1 MSVDSTS
8 NLERMT
14 FKFNQK
20 NKMSIASNIV
30 DTVGN
35 TPLIKLNHVTEGL
48 EAEVYVKGEFFN
60 PLFSV
65 KDRIGKSMIEAAE
78 ADGQLKPGGSIIEAT
93 SGNTGIALAFV
104 ARAKGYKC
112 ILTMPETMS
121 VERRVLLRSLG
132 ADIVLT
138 PGPKGMGGAIAKAK
152 QLLAEDL
159 SAFGPSQFD
168 NPANPEIH
176 RQTTAEEIWADS
188 EGNIDAIVTGVGT
201 GGTITG
207 VAEVIKSRNPDF
219 VAIAVE
225 PENSPVIGG
234 GSPGPH
240 KIQGIGAGFIP
251 PNLNTEI
258 VDGTITVTNEDA
270 FEMAQKLAQ
279 LEGIPAGIST
289 GANVWSAI
297 EVAKRPEFKGKRIVT
312 VGCSST
318 ERYLS
323 TPLAESYREEVTN
336 LPVAELPE

>member
-1 MSVDSTS
+1 
-8 NLERMT
+8 
-14 FKFNQK
+14 
-20 NKMSIASNIV
+20 
-30 DTVGN
+30 
-35 TPLIKLNHVTEGL
+35 
-48 EAEVYVKGEFFN
+48 
-60 PLFSV
+60 FSV
-65 KDRIGKSMIEAAE
+65 KDRIGKSMIETAE
-78 ADGQLKPGGSIIEAT
+78 AEGKLKPGGSIIEAT

-121 VERRVLLRSLG
+121 IERRLLLRSLG

-138 PGPKGMGGAIAKAK
+138 PGPKGMGGAIAMAK
-152 QLLAEDL
+152 KLLADDP

-168 NPANPEIH
+168 NPANPEVH
-176 RQTTAEEIWADS
+176 RKTTAEEIWADS
-188 EGNIDAIVTGVGT
+188 DGNIDAIVCGVGT

-207 VAEVIKSRNPDF
+207 VAEVLKAKNPDF
-219 VAIAVE
+219 KAIAVE

-251 PNLNTEI
+251 GNLNTEI
-258 VDGTITVTNEDA
+258 LDGTITVTNEDA

-289 GANVWSAI
+289 GANVWAAI

-312 VGCSST
+312 IGCSST

-323 TPLAESYREEVTN
+323 TPLAESYREEVMN

>member
-1 MSVDSTS
+1 
-8 NLERMT
+8 
-14 FKFNQK
+14 
-20 NKMSIASNIV
+20 MSIAKNIV

-35 TPLIKLNHVTEGL
+35 TPLIKLNNVTEGL
-48 EAEVYVKGEFFN
+48 DAEVFVKAEFFN

-65 KDRIGKSMIEAAE
+65 KDRIGKAMIEIAE
-78 ADGQLKPGGSIIEAT
+78 ADGSLKPGGSIIEAT

-121 VERRVLLRSLG
+121 IERRVLLRSLG
-132 ADIVLT
+132 AEIVLT
-138 PGPKGMGGAIAKAK
+138 PGAKGMGGAIAKAK
-152 QLLAEDL
+152 QLLAEDP

-168 NPANPEIH
+168 NPANPEVH
-176 RQTTAEEIWADS
+176 RKTTAEEIWADTD
-188 EGNIDAIVTGVGT
+188 GDIDAIVAGVGT

-207 VAEVIKSRNPDF
+207 IAEVIKSKNPNF
-219 VAIAVE
+219 KAIAVE

-251 PNLNTEI
+251 KNLNTAI

-270 FEMAQKLAQ
+270 FEMAQRLAQ

-289 GANVWSAI
+289 GANVWAAI
-297 EVAKRPEFKGKRIVT
+297 QVAKRPEFKGKRIVT
-312 VGCSST
+312 IGCSST

-323 TPLAESYREEVTN
+323 TPLAEKYREEVMN

>member
-1 MSVDSTS
+1 
-8 NLERMT
+8 
-14 FKFNQK
+14 
-20 NKMSIASNIV
+20 MSIATNIV

-35 TPLIKLNHVTEGL
+35 TPLIKLNNVTEGL
-48 EAEVYVKGEFFN
+48 DAEIFVKAEFFN

-65 KDRIGKSMIEAAE
+65 KDRIGKSMIETAE
-78 ADGQLKPGGSIIEAT
+78 AEGKLKPGGSIIEAT

-121 VERRVLLRSLG
+121 IERRLLLRSLG

-138 PGPKGMGGAIAKAK
+138 PGPKGMGGAIAMAK
-152 QLLAEDL
+152 KLLADDP

-168 NPANPEIH
+168 NPANPEVH
-176 RQTTAEEIWADS
+176 RKTTAEEIWADS
-188 EGNIDAIVTGVGT
+188 DGNIDAIVCGVGT

-207 VAEVIKSRNPDF
+207 VAEVLNAKNPDF
-219 VAIAVE
+219 NAIAVE

-251 PNLNTEI
+251 GNLNTEI
-258 VDGTITVTNEDA
+258 LDGTITVTNEDA

-289 GANVWSAI
+289 GANVWAAI

-312 VGCSST
+312 IGCSST

-323 TPLAESYREEVTN
+323 TPLAESYREEVMN

>member
-1 MSVDSTS
+1 
-8 NLERMT
+8 
-14 FKFNQK
+14 
-20 NKMSIASNIV
+20 MSIASNIT

-35 TPLIKLNHVTEGL
+35 TPLIKLNAVTEGL
-48 EAEVYVKGEFFN
+48 DCEVFVKAEFFN

-65 KDRIGKSMIEAAE
+65 KDRIGKAMIETAE
-78 ADGQLKPGGSIIEAT
+78 KDGILKPGGKIVEAT

-104 ARAKGYKC
+104 ARAKGYQC

-121 VERRVLLRSLG
+121 VERRILLRSLG
-132 ADIVLT
+132 AEIILT

-152 QLLAEDL
+152 QILAEDPT
-159 SAFGPSQFD
+159 AFGPSQFD
-168 NPANPEIH
+168 NPANPQVH
-176 RQTTAEEIWADS
+176 RETTAEEIWRDTD
-188 EGNIDAIVTGVGT
+188 GKIDAIVTGVGT

-207 VAEVIKSRNPDF
+207 VGEVIKQRNPDF
-219 VAIAVE
+219 KVIAVE

-251 PNLNTEI
+251 PNLNVDI
-258 VDGTITVTNEDA
+258 VDEAITVTNEEA

-279 LEGIPAGIST
+279 LEGLPAGIST
-289 GANVWSAI
+289 GANVASALK
-297 EVAKRPEFKGKRIVT
+297 VAARPEFQGKRIVT
-312 VGCSST
+312 IGCSST

-336 LPVAELPE
+336 LPVAELPA

>member
-1 MSVDSTS
+1 
-8 NLERMT
+8 
-14 FKFNQK
+14 
-20 NKMSIASNIV
+20 MSIASNIT

-35 TPLIKLNHVTEGL
+35 TPLIKLNAVTEGL
-48 EAEVYVKGEFFN
+48 DCEVFVKAEFFN

-65 KDRIGKSMIEAAE
+65 KDRIGKAMIETAE
-78 ADGQLKPGGSIIEAT
+78 KEGILKPGGKIVEAT

-104 ARAKGYKC
+104 ARAKGYQC

-121 VERRVLLRSLG
+121 VERRILLRSLG
-132 ADIVLT
+132 AEIVLT

-152 QLLAEDL
+152 QILAEDPT
-159 SAFGPSQFD
+159 AFGPSQFD
-168 NPANPEIH
+168 NPANPQVH
-176 RQTTAEEIWADS
+176 RETTAEEIWRDTD
-188 EGNIDAIVTGVGT
+188 GKIDAIVTGVGT

-207 VAEVIKSRNPDF
+207 VGEVIKQRNPDF
-219 VAIAVE
+219 KVIAVE

-251 PNLNTEI
+251 PNLNVDI
-258 VDGTITVTNEDA
+258 VDEAITVTNEEA

-279 LEGIPAGIST
+279 LEGLPAGIST
-289 GANVWSAI
+289 GANVASALK
-297 EVAKRPEFKGKRIVT
+297 VAARPEFQGKRIVT
-312 VGCSST
+312 IGCSST

-336 LPVAELPE
+336 LPVAELPD

>member
-1 MSVDSTS
+1 
-8 NLERMT
+8 
-14 FKFNQK
+14 
-20 NKMSIASNIV
+20 MSIASNIT

-35 TPLIKLNHVTEGL
+35 TPLIKLNAVTEGL
-48 EAEVYVKGEFFN
+48 DCEVFVKAEFFN

-65 KDRIGKSMIEAAE
+65 KDRIGKAMIETAE
-78 ADGQLKPGGSIIEAT
+78 KEGILKPGGKIVEAT

-104 ARAKGYKC
+104 ARAKGYQC

-121 VERRVLLRSLG
+121 VERRILLRSLG
-132 ADIVLT
+132 AEIVLT

-152 QLLAEDL
+152 QILAEDPT
-159 SAFGPSQFD
+159 AFGPSQFD
-168 NPANPEIH
+168 NPANPQVH
-176 RQTTAEEIWADS
+176 RETTAEEISRDTD
-188 EGNIDAIVTGVGT
+188 GKIDAIVTGVGT

-207 VAEVIKSRNPDF
+207 VGEVIKQRNPDF
-219 VAIAVE
+219 KVIAVE

-251 PNLNTEI
+251 PNLNVDI
-258 VDGTITVTNEDA
+258 VDEAITVTNEEA

-279 LEGIPAGIST
+279 LEGLPAGIST
-289 GANVWSAI
+289 GANVASALK
-297 EVAKRPEFKGKRIVT
+297 VAARPEFQGKRIVT
-312 VGCSST
+312 IGCSST

>member
-1 MSVDSTS
+1 
-8 NLERMT
+8 
-14 FKFNQK
+14 
-20 NKMSIASNIV
+20 MSIASNIT

-35 TPLIKLNHVTEGL
+35 TPLIKLNAVTEGL
-48 EAEVYVKGEFFN
+48 DCEVFVKAEFFN

-65 KDRIGKSMIEAAE
+65 KDRIGKAMIETAE
-78 ADGQLKPGGSIIEAT
+78 KDGILKPGGKIVEAT

-104 ARAKGYKC
+104 ARAKGYQC

-121 VERRVLLRSLG
+121 VERRILLRSLG
-132 ADIVLT
+132 AEIVLT

-152 QLLAEDL
+152 QILAEDPT
-159 SAFGPSQFD
+159 AFGPSQFD
-168 NPANPEIH
+168 NPANPQVH
-176 RQTTAEEIWADS
+176 RETTAEEIWRDTD
-188 EGNIDAIVTGVGT
+188 GKIDAIVTGVGT

-207 VAEVIKSRNPDF
+207 VGEVIKQRNPDF
-219 VAIAVE
+219 KVIAVE

-251 PNLNTEI
+251 PNLNVDI
-258 VDGTITVTNEDA
+258 VDEAITVTNEEA

-279 LEGIPAGIST
+279 LEGLPAGIST
-289 GANVWSAI
+289 GANVASALK
-297 EVAKRPEFKGKRIVT
+297 VAARPEFQGKRIVT
-312 VGCSST
+312 IGCSST

-336 LPVAELPE
+336 LPVAELP

>member
-1 MSVDSTS
+1 
-8 NLERMT
+8 
-14 FKFNQK
+14 
-20 NKMSIASNIV
+20 MSIATNIV

-35 TPLIKLNHVTEGL
+35 TPLIKLNNVTEGL
-48 EAEVYVKGEFFN
+48 EAEVFVKAEFFN

-65 KDRIGKSMIEAAE
+65 KDRIGKSMVETAE
-78 ADGQLKPGGSIIEAT
+78 KEGKLKPGGSIIEAT

-121 VERRVLLRSLG
+121 IERRVLLRSLG
-132 ADIVLT
+132 AEIVLT

-152 QLLAEDL
+152 QLLAEDEN
-159 SAFGPSQFD
+159 AFGPSQFD
-168 NPANPEIH
+168 NPANPEVH
-176 RQTTAEEIWADS
+176 RQTTAEEIWSAS
-188 EGNIDAIVTGVGT
+188 EGKIDAIVCGVGT

-207 VAEVIKSRNPDF
+207 VTEVIKSRNPDF
-219 VAIAVE
+219 KAIAVE

-251 PNLNTEI
+251 GNLNTE
-258 VDGTITVTNEDA
+258 VLDGTITVTNEDA

-312 VGCSST
+312 IGCSST

-323 TPLAESYREEVTN
+323 TPLAESYREEVMN

>member
-1 MSVDSTS
+1 M
-8 NLERMT
+8 NIIE
-14 FKFNQK
+14 
-20 NKMSIASNIV
+20 SI
-30 DTVGN
+30 GN
-35 TPLIKLNHVTEGL
+35 TPLVELTKVTEGTSARVFL
-48 EAEVYVKGEFFN
+48 KSEFFN
-60 PLFSV
+60 PLASV
-65 KDRIGKSMIEAAE
+65 KDRIGAAMIEAAE
-78 ADGQLKPGGSIIEAT
+78 KDGSLKPDSVVIEPT

-104 ARAKGYKC
+104 CAAKGYKC

-121 VERRVLLRSLG
+121 KERRLLLKLLG
-132 ADIVLT
+132 ADMVLT

>member
-1 MSVDSTS
+1 MI
-8 NLERMT
+8 
-14 FKFNQK
+14 FKYKHQK
-20 NKMSIASNIV
+20 KVMSIASNIT

-35 TPLIKLNHVTEGL
+35 TPLIKLNAVTEGL
-48 EAEVYVKGEFFN
+48 DCEVFVKAEFFN

-65 KDRIGKSMIEAAE
+65 KDRIGKAMIETAE
-78 ADGQLKPGGSIIEAT
+78 KDGILKPGGKIVEAT

-104 ARAKGYKC
+104 ARAKGYQC

-121 VERRVLLRSLG
+121 VERRILLRSLG
-132 ADIVLT
+132 AEIVLT

-152 QLLAEDL
+152 QILAEDPT
-159 SAFGPSQFD
+159 AFGPSQFD
-168 NPANPEIH
+168 NPANPQVH
-176 RQTTAEEIWADS
+176 RETTAEEIWRDTD
-188 EGNIDAIVTGVGT
+188 GKIDAIVTGVGT

-207 VAEVIKSRNPDF
+207 VGEVIKQRNPDF
-219 VAIAVE
+219 KVIAVE
-225 PENSPVIGG
+225 PETSPVIGG

-251 PNLNTEI
+251 PNLNVDI
-258 VDGTITVTNEDA
+258 VDEAITVTNEEA

-279 LEGIPAGIST
+279 LEGLPAGIST
-289 GANVWSAI
+289 GANVASALK
-297 EVAKRPEFKGKRIVT
+297 VAARPEFQGKRIVT
-312 VGCSST
+312 IGCSST